1 MSLIILIIDESI
13 RMPKIR
19 LFFKENIIQNKP
31 LILDN
36 DKFHYL
42 KNVMRK
48 KENDKILIFNENEE
62 WYGKLQLEERKGV
75 IPEHL
80 IKRSEA
86 IPDIWLCFALIKS
99 KNINYLIEKV
109 TEIGLK
115 KIIPIETSYSEK
127 YTPNYQRLQ
136 RVCIEA
142 VEQSESLYVPKIE
155 RKKKLC
161 KLLENWDSDRIIIFC
176 DEERKGKNILTIPIQ
191 KKKKLAIFIGPVG
204 GWSADDRKGLKNLN
218 FFNVTLG
225 NNILKVDT
233 ACIVSLSSIRNLL

>member
-1 MSLIILIIDESI
+1 
-13 RMPKIR
+13 MPKIR
-19 LFFKENIIQNKP
+19 LFFKENFFQNKP

-36 DKFHYL
+36 ERFHYL

-48 KENDKILIFNENEE
+48 NKNDKILIFNEKEE
-62 WYGKLQLEERKGV
+62 WSGKLQLEVKKV
-75 IPEHL
+75 IPENL
-80 IKRSEA
+80 IKKSEV

-127 YTPNYQRLQ
+127 YVPNYQRLEK
-136 RVCIEA
+136 VCIEA

-155 RKKKLC
+155 KKK
-161 KLLENWDSDRIIIFC
+161 KIFELLKNWDQERVIIFC
-176 DEERKGKNILTIPIQ
+176 DEDRNGKNILELPIKGG
-191 KKKKLAIFIGPVG
+191 KKIAIFIGPVG
-204 GWSADDRKGLKNLN
+204 GWSPHDRKALENLN

-225 NNILKVDT
+225 NNVLKVDT

>member
-1 MSLIILIIDESI
+1 MIKLIIYESI
-13 RMPKIR
+13 KMPKIR

-31 LILDN
+31 LIIDN

-62 WYGKLQLEERKGV
+62 WSGRLQLEEKRV
-75 IPEHL
+75 IPENL

-136 RVCIEA
+136 KVCIEA

-161 KLLENWDSDRIIIFC
+161 KLLENWDPERVIIFC
-176 DEERKGKNILTIPIQ
+176 DEERRGKNILTIPIQ
-191 KKKKLAIFIGPVG
+191 DKKKIAIFIGPVG
-204 GWSADDRKGLKNLN
+204 GWSADERRELKNLN

-225 NNILKVDT
+225 DNVLKVDT

>member
-1 MSLIILIIDESI
+1 MSLIILVIIERI
-13 RMPKIR
+13 KMPKIR
-19 LFFKENIIQNKP
+19 LFFKENIIQNK
-31 LILDN
+31 LITLDN

-62 WYGKLQLEERKGV
+62 WSGRLKLEEKKAV

-115 KIIPIETSYSEK
+115 KIIPIETTFSEK

-136 RVCIEA
+136 KVCIEA
-142 VEQSESLYVPKIE
+142 VEQSESMYVPKIE
-155 RKKKLC
+155 RKKKLY
-161 KLLENWDSDRIIIFC
+161 KLLENWDPDRAIIFC
-176 DEERKGKNILTIPIQ
+176 DEERRGKNILTIPIQ
-191 KKKKLAIFIGPVG
+191 EKKKLAIFIGPVG
-204 GWSADDRKGLKNLN
+204 GWSTDDRKGLKNLN

-225 NNILKVDT
+225 NNVLKVDT

>member
-13 RMPKIR
+13 KMPKIR

-48 KENDKILIFNENEE
+48 KENDKILVFNENEE
-62 WYGKLQLEERKGV
+62 WSGRLQLEEKKVV
-75 IPEHL
+75 IPENF

-136 RVCIEA
+136 KVCIEA

-155 RKKKLC
+155 RKKKLS
-161 KLLENWDSDRIIIFC
+161 KLLENWDPDRVIIFC
-176 DEERKGKNILTIPIQ
+176 DETKRGKNILTIPIQ
-191 KKKKLAIFIGPVG
+191 EKKKLAIFVGPVG
-204 GWSADDRKGLKNLN
+204 GWSEDDRRGLKDLN

-225 NNILKVDT
+225 NNVLKVDT

>member
-1 MSLIILIIDESI
+1 MSLILLIIDENI
-13 RMPKIR
+13 KMPKIR

-36 DKFHYL
+36 DKIHYL

-155 RKKKLC
+155 R
-161 KLLENWDSDRIIIFC
+161 
-176 DEERKGKNILTIPIQ
+176 
-191 KKKKLAIFIGPVG
+191 
-204 GWSADDRKGLKNLN
+204 
-218 FFNVTLG
+218 
-225 NNILKVDT
+225 
-233 ACIVSLSSIRNLL
+233 

>member
-1 MSLIILIIDESI
+1 
-13 RMPKIR
+13 MPKIR
-19 LFFKENIIQNKP
+19 LFFKENFFQNKP

-36 DKFHYL
+36 ERFHYL

-48 KENDKILIFNENEE
+48 NKNDKILIFNEKEE
-62 WYGKLQLEERKGV
+62 WSGKLQLEVKKV
-75 IPEHL
+75 IPENL
-80 IKRSEA
+80 IKKSEV

-127 YTPNYQRLQ
+127 YVPNYQRLEK
-136 RVCIEA
+136 VCIEA
-142 VEQSESLYVPKIE
+142 VEQSESFCVPKIE
-155 RKKKLC
+155 KKQKIFEFLR
-161 KLLENWDSDRIIIFC
+161 NWDQERVIIFC
-176 DEERKGKNILTIPIQ
+176 DEDRKGKNILKLPIQ
-191 KKKKLAIFIGPVG
+191 GKKKIAIFIGPVG
-204 GWSADDRKGLKNLN
+204 GWSLDDRKALENLN

-225 NNILKVDT
+225 NNVLKVDT